1 MTLDRAGLI
10 LFGSSYVGAMAEALG
25 VHRVT
30 VRRWRDGQSPVPA
43 WAWARIEEESQE
55 REKQVAEVRRTAAL
69 LKHLT

>member
-30 VRRWRDGQSPVPA
+30 VRRWRDGESETPA
-43 WAWARIEEESQE
+43 WVWVELRAIGDQRVKQI
-55 REKQVAEVRRTAAL
+55 REIVQQF
-69 LKHLT
+69 